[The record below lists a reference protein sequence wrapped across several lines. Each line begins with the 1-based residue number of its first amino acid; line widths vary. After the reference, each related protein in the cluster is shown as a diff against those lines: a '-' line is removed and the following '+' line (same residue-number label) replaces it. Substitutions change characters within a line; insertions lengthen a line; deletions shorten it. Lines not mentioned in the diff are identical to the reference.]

1 MENLNNVDSNVALE
15 NLIKLR
21 EKINS
26 ECQTINER
34 IESLLESSSS
44 NEKRVDSEFISLS
57 KELFALHEIK
67 SNELTRIDNVI
78 SSVLEINYKKQESES
93 VSSFVR

>member
-34 IESLLESSSS
+34 ISSLLESSSS
-44 NEKRVDSEFISLS
+44 EKRVDSEFISLS

-78 SSVLEINYKKQESES
+78 SSVLEINYNKQENAS